1 MHLETLLS
9 GNKPVV
15 RVGQIAVRREAHHVT
30 RAGDGFQTRMALKG
44 KTPPEHVLRQPVDS
58 QRNKLPPLVAQQ
70 RGRIALKH
78 VAQRGD
84 QPLKAVLM
92 ADTGL
97 QLNGDL
103 RQHVYGKAHIDLAVI
118 LTMDVV
124 ILTLLLIVI
133 MTTHYGS

>member
-1 MHLETLLS
+1 MAFQ
-9 GNKPVV
+9 G
-15 RVGQIAVRREAHHVT
+15 EASP
-30 RAGDGFQTRMALKG
+30 KN
-44 KTPPEHVLRQPVDS
+44 VLRQPVDS
-58 QRNKLPPLVAQQ
+58 QRNKLPPFIAQQ
-70 RGRIALKH
+70 RRGVTRQH

-103 RQHVYGKAHIDLAVI
+103 RQHVDGKAHSDLAVI
-118 LTMDVV
+118 LTMHVV
-124 ILTLLLIVI
+124 ILTLILIVI

>member
-1 MHLETLLS
+1 
-9 GNKPVV
+9 
-15 RVGQIAVRREAHHVT
+15 
-30 RAGDGFQTRMALKG
+30 MALNG

-78 VAQRGD
+78 VAQRGN

-97 QLNGDL
+97 QLNGYL
-103 RQHVYGKAHIDLAVI
+103 RQHVYGKTHSDLAVI
-118 LTMDVV
+118 LTMHVV

>member
-1 MHLETLLS
+1 
-9 GNKPVV
+9 
-15 RVGQIAVRREAHHVT
+15 
-30 RAGDGFQTRMALKG
+30 
-44 KTPPEHVLRQPVDS
+44 
-58 QRNKLPPLVAQQ
+58 
-70 RGRIALKH
+70 
-78 VAQRGD
+78 
-84 QPLKAVLM
+84 M

>member
-1 MHLETLLS
+1 
-9 GNKPVV
+9 
-15 RVGQIAVRREAHHVT
+15 
-30 RAGDGFQTRMALKG
+30 MALKG
-44 KTPPEHVLRQPVDS
+44 KTPSKHVLRQPVDS
-58 QRNKLPPLVAQQ
+58 QRNKLPSFVAQQ

-103 RQHVYGKAHIDLAVI
+103 RQHVYGKAHSDLDVI
-118 LTMDVV
+118 LTMNVV